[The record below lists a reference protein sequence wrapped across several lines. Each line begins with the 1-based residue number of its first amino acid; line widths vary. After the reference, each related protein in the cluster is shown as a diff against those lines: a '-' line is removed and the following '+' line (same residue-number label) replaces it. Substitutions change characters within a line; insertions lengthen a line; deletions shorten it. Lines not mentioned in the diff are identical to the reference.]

1 MSNAMTQKSS
11 CQCLAQHFVMCD
23 DSLSDQEEIMAVDK
37 DLIVRRVQMYLH
49 LSAVS
54 CNPDDKYLFA
64 SEAER
69 LSRELVK

>member
-1 MSNAMTQKSS
+1 MLGVARNAVKGVVVTSILCKYE
-11 CQCLAQHFVMCD
+11 V
-23 DSLSDQEEIMAVDK
+23 SDQEEIMTVDK
-37 DLIVRRVQMYLH
+37 DLIARRVQMYLH

-69 LSRELVK
+69 LSRELAK

>member
-1 MSNAMTQKSS
+1 MT
-11 CQCLAQHFVMCD
+11 V
-23 DSLSDQEEIMAVDK
+23 EK

>member
-1 MSNAMTQKSS
+1 MT
-11 CQCLAQHFVMCD
+11 
-23 DSLSDQEEIMAVDK
+23 VDK

-54 CNPDDKYLFA
+54 CNTDDKYLFA

>member
-1 MSNAMTQKSS
+1 MLGVARNAVKGVVVTSIVCKYQ
-11 CQCLAQHFVMCD
+11 V
-23 DSLSDQEEIMAVDK
+23 SDQEEIMTVDK

-54 CNPDDKYLFA
+54 CNLDDKYLFA

-69 LSRELVK
+69 LSRELSK

>member
-1 MSNAMTQKSS
+1 MS
-11 CQCLAQHFVMCD
+11 
-23 DSLSDQEEIMAVDK
+23 VDK

-54 CNPDDKYLFA
+54 CNLDDKYLFA

-69 LSRELVK
+69 LSRELSK

>member
-1 MSNAMTQKSS
+1 MLGVARNAVKGVVVTSILCKYE
-11 CQCLAQHFVMCD
+11 V
-23 DSLSDQEEIMAVDK
+23 SDQEEIMAVDK

-54 CNPDDKYLFA
+54 CNLDDKYLFA

-69 LSRELVK
+69 LSREIAK